1 VSKVAKSLGMS
12 VRTLQRRLGELG
24 TTYQDVLDNVRHR
37 SARRLLRRTDL
48 SMEEV
53 AFLLGFEEVNSLMRA
68 FQIWEGTTPSRW
80 RERGD
85 GCQGRSKTRP
95 VWRSKSRLVDRCV

>member
-1 VSKVAKSLGMS
+1 MS
-12 VRTLQRRLGELG
+12 VRTLQCRLGELG
-24 TTYQDVLDNVRHR
+24 TTYQDVLDSVRHR

-53 AFLLGFEEVNSLMRA
+53 TFLLGFEEVNSLMRA

-80 RERGD
+80 RARGD
-85 GCQGRSKTRP
+85 GRRDGEQRS
-95 VWRSKSRLVDRCV
+95 RSLRSPRRRARSVVS